1 MDCTTSLEKC
11 EHMDLTIIGAHDEL
25 DMEMVNTQPS
35 EPMAIGD
42 GVAVTWQVP
51 MFKSAGIPKM
61 IDVAIQVFEA
71 VPAGVAAN
79 IITGWLISRF
89 KGRAGRIIITQQE
102 VEFEEGKLTH
112 IVYDT
117 IIQERGE

>member
-1 MDCTTSLEKC
+1 
-11 EHMDLTIIGAHDEL
+11 MDLTVIGADDAL

-61 IDVAIQVFEA
+61 IDVAIQVLEA

-89 KGRAGRIIITQQE
+89 KGRSQKIVITHQE
-102 VEFEEGKLTH
+102 VEFDEGKLTR

-117 IIQERGE
+117 ITRERGE